1 MGGGGGNPKIHKII
15 ILQISPD
22 PLQVSA
28 SGGLLPPPRSNYA
41 PSCHPPQPLTPT
53 RLLPLLDSYNNPPTF
68 MTVLCL
74 MENVVCNVQ
83 VELSANMKLLNA
95 KNSELQSFIQR
106 LNGNCSIIQVKI
118 LNIVLIDFRH
128 HTQGFKK
135 PGFQRALGTS
145 TSSQI
150 LLVLGKS

>member
-1 MGGGGGNPKIHKII
+1 
-15 ILQISPD
+15 
-22 PLQVSA
+22 
-28 SGGLLPPPRSNYA
+28 
-41 PSCHPPQPLTPT
+41 
-53 RLLPLLDSYNNPPTF
+53 

-74 MENVVCNVQ
+74 MENVVCNVK

-128 HTQGFKK
+128 HTQGFEK
-135 PGFQRALGTS
+135 PESSLPLGPVLALKFCLS
-145 TSSQI
+145 WQVLVSSFNDLVGRQI
-150 LLVLGKS
+150 A

>member
-1 MGGGGGNPKIHKII
+1 
-15 ILQISPD
+15 
-22 PLQVSA
+22 
-28 SGGLLPPPRSNYA
+28 
-41 PSCHPPQPLTPT
+41 
-53 RLLPLLDSYNNPPTF
+53 

-74 MENVVCNVQ
+74 MENVVCNIQ

-118 LNIVLIDFRH
+118 SNIVLIDFTH

-135 PGFQRALGTS
+135 PEFQLALGTS